1 MGSTRVS
8 KTSQPVENEWDTA
21 IRDAERELAV
31 VEERRAR
38 LKRAIRL
45 FELNKRD
52 GIPWPRD
59 EEPRDGERRDG
70 ETTDAARVDE

>member
-31 VEERRAR
+31 VEERRVR

-59 EEPRDGERRDG
+59 EEPPDR
-70 ETTDAARVDE
+70 ETTDAAHPDE

>member
-1 MGSTRVS
+1 VS

-31 VEERRAR
+31 VEERRVR

-52 GIPWPRD
+52 GIPWPHDEGPHHVEPRD
-59 EEPRDGERRDG
+59 EEP
-70 ETTDAARVDE
+70 TDAGQADE

>member
-31 VEERRAR
+31 VEERRVI

-52 GIPWPRD
+52 GTPWPRN
-59 EEPRDGERRDG
+59 EEPAEAAHA
-70 ETTDAARVDE
+70 DA

>member
-1 MGSTRVS
+1 VS

-31 VEERRAR
+31 VEERRVR

-52 GIPWPRD
+52 GIPWPHD
-59 EEPRDGERRDG
+59 EGPHHEEPRDQEP
-70 ETTDAARVDE
+70 TDAGQADE

>member
-1 MGSTRVS
+1 VSTRVS

-31 VEERRAR
+31 VEERRVR

-45 FELNKRD
+45 FQLNKRD
-52 GIPWPRD
+52 GIPWPREEECVDAPNGD
-59 EEPRDGERRDG
+59 E
-70 ETTDAARVDE
+70 VNQQ

>member
-31 VEERRAR
+31 VEERRVR

-52 GIPWPRD
+52 GIPWPHD
-59 EEPRDGERRDG
+59 EEPRDQEPTGAG
-70 ETTDAARVDE
+70 QADE

>member
-31 VEERRAR
+31 VEERRVR

-52 GIPWPRD
+52 GIPWPHD
-59 EEPRDGERRDG
+59 EEPRHREP
-70 ETTDAARVDE
+70 TDAGQADE